1 VRPAAPAAAPEPAP
15 ATPTVAAA
23 PDPLASARADITS
36 GQFAAALAKSDAA
49 PHPLTGA
56 WLLLRSDAL
65 RGLGKNRDAADALLA
80 ASALLEGTAQTEAA
94 YSAAYLR
101 FHDLKDSDGALAAL
115 AAADVDV
122 SGSMFEERG
131 LALHVEILVANG
143 KRADAKPLAQR
154 YLEHFPRGELRSLMH
169 QLVESR

>member
-1 VRPAAPAAAPEPAP
+1 MQQATQPEPAP

-36 GQFAAALAKSDAA
+36 GQFAAALVKSDAA

-169 QLVESR
+169 QLAESR